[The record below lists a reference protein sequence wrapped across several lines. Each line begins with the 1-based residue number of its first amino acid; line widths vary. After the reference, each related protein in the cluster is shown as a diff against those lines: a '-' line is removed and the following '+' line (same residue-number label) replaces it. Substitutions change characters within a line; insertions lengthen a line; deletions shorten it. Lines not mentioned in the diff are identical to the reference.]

1 MKGRML
7 VTLAVGILTVMVVLT
22 LLPLI
27 LMFYTSF
34 KPTGTLFQSTTEVRV
49 ADFEIGEMN
58 SIGGPIAV
66 KAEEGAASVV
76 TMEFQPAQAA
86 PQQNRVMAVHYQV
99 VDRPVRWTTRVGQDM
114 RKFAALELKVRGE
127 AGGESF
133 QIELSD
139 LKGRR
144 TGVPLQVLRRGGLTT
159 QWETIRIPMEAFR
172 LSSLTPGVS
181 ERVAEELEITFTG
194 GTGTVYLDDIRFLFR
209 GWTLNNYWD
218 VLVSGPFGRYFW
230 NSAWIAVVVTL
241 ANLIFSTM
249 TGYAFARRDFPFKKL
264 IFLSIIGSIAI
275 PPQVLMVP
283 VFILMKHLGWLN
295 TYSALIVP
303 NLVMPFN
310 VFLMR
315 QYITKLP
322 IAVEEAARIDGASE
336 FDIFWR
342 VIVPLSQPALAV
354 VGINT
359 FMGSWNT
366 FLYPFLL
373 TNTVEMRTLPVG
385 LALYKSL
392 HGVDWVHLMAGSAI
406 TALPVI
412 VVFLC
417 FQRHIIEGLTR
428 GSTVG

>member
-1 MKGRML
+1 MRDRFV
-7 VTLAVGILTVMVVLT
+7 VTLAVVILSAILVLT
-22 LLPLI
+22 LAPLV

-34 KPTGTLFQSTTEVRV
+34 KPTGTLFQRADQVLV
-49 ADFEIGEMN
+49 ADFEVGKMN
-58 SIGGPIAV
+58 SIGGPVSV
-66 KAEEGAASVV
+66 KPEGASKIA
-76 TMEFQPAQAA
+76 MAFQPAE
-86 PQQNRVMAVHYQV
+86 PTSNQNRALAIQYEK
-99 VDRPVRWTTRVGQDM
+99 VDQPVRWSTRVGQDM
-114 RKFAALELKVRGE
+114 RKFSALEFRVRGE
-127 AGGESF
+127 TGGENF
-133 QIELSD
+133 TVELVD

-144 TGVPLQVLRRGGLTT
+144 TGMGIQELQRGGLTT
-159 QWETIRIPMEAFR
+159 QWQTVRIPMEEFR
-172 LSSLTPGVS
+172 LANLTPGVA
-181 ERVAEELEITFTG
+181 ERIAEDLEFTFNEG
-194 GTGTVYLDDIRFLFR
+194 AGTIYVDDVRLLFR
-209 GWTLNNYWD
+209 NWTLNNYWD
-218 VLVSGPFGRYFW
+218 VLISGPFGLYFW
-230 NSAWIAVVVTL
+230 NSTWIAVVVTL
-241 ANLIFSTM
+241 ANIIFSTM
-249 TGYAFARRDFPFKKL
+249 VGYAFARRDFPFKKA
-264 IFLSIIGSIAI
+264 IFLSIIGSIAV

-295 TYSALIVP
+295 TYSSLIVP

-310 VFLMR
+310 IFLMR
-315 QYITKLP
+315 QYISKLP

-342 VIVPLSQPALAV
+342 VIIPLSQPELAV

-366 FLYPFLL
+366 FLDPFLL

>member
-1 MKGRML
+1 MMRDRMV
-7 VTLAVGILTVMVVLT
+7 VTLAVAILTVMLVLT
-22 LLPLI
+22 LMPLL
-27 LMFYTSF
+27 LMFYTSV
-34 KPTGTLFQSTTEVRV
+34 KPTGTLLQRALEVRV
-49 ADFEIGEMN
+49 ADFEVGEMN

-66 KAEEGAASVV
+66 KAEGASRIAMAFVPP
-76 TMEFQPAQAA
+76 QPA
-86 PQQNRVMAVHYQV
+86 PQQNRVMAIQYEK
-99 VDRPVRWTTRVGQDM
+99 VDLPVRWSTRIGQDM
-114 RKFAALELKVRGE
+114 RKFAALEFRVRGE
-127 AGGESF
+127 TGGESF
-133 QIELSD
+133 TVELVD

-144 TGVPLQVLRRGGLTT
+144 TGLAIQEIRSGGLTT
-159 QWETIRIPMEAFR
+159 QWETVRVPLESFR
-172 LSSLTPGVS
+172 LSSLSPN
-181 ERVAEELEITFTG
+181 VAERLAEDLELAFNDG
-194 GTGTVYLDDIRFLFR
+194 AGTVYVDDIRLLFR
-209 GWTLNNYWD
+209 NWTLNNYWD
-218 VLVSGPFGRYFW
+218 VLVSGPFGLYSW
-230 NSAWIAVVVTL
+230 NSAWIALVVTA

-249 TGYAFARRDFPFKKL
+249 VGYAFARRDFPFKKL
-264 IFLSIIGSIAI
+264 IFLSVIGSIAV

-295 TYSALIVP
+295 SYSALIVP

-310 VFLMR
+310 IFLMR
-315 QYITKLP
+315 QYISKLP

-342 VIVPLSQPALAV
+342 VIIPLSQPALAV

-412 VVFLC
+412 IVFLC